1 MWHFSIHD
9 GSQWQPVNQFLR
21 MSALV
26 RSSTMLTK
34 HMSTCSRTCEGREG
48 TNRNIVRPDAGEPRF
63 CPPKHAHWWAASSR
77 ADRWAFGR
85 PQIPLASKDLE
96 SCELHSNSSW
106 EDKQSCCCLVLG
118 EKSSLDSSP
127 RKSHGLREAMT
138 LGFQS
143 SPVHLASR
151 LSYLVVFFS
160 RLSSEQQNNKGGNET
175 THPNRIL
182 AANTWFILHHQIKCL
197 SYKFC
202 KNKNITFFFL
212 GGCGT
217 RL

>member
-48 TNRNIVRPDAGEPRF
+48 TNRNIVRSDAGEPRF

-118 EKSSLDSSP
+118 EKSSLDSPQGNPMVWGRQWLWVFRVAQCIWPQGS
-127 RKSHGLREAMT
+127 AT
-138 LGFQS
+138 L
-143 SPVHLASR
+143 
-151 LSYLVVFFS
+151 
-160 RLSSEQQNNKGGNET
+160 
-175 THPNRIL
+175 
-182 AANTWFILHHQIKCL
+182 C
-197 SYKFC
+197 
-202 KNKNITFFFL
+202 FFFFKAFKW
-212 GGCGT
+212 T
-217 RL
+217 TKQQRWEWNYTSQ

>member
-1 MWHFSIHD
+1 MWHFAIHD
-9 GSQWQPVNQFLR
+9 RSQWQPVNQFLR
-21 MSALV
+21 MSAPV

-151 LSYLVVFFS
+151 LSYLVVFF
-160 RLSSEQQNNKGGNET
+160 QGFQVNNKT
-175 THPNRIL
+175 TKVGMK
-182 AANTWFILHHQIKCL
+182 LHIP
-197 SYKFC
+197 
-202 KNKNITFFFL
+202 TEFL
-212 GGCGT
+212 QPTLGLYYTT
-217 RL
+217 R

>member
-48 TNRNIVRPDAGEPRF
+48 TNRNIVRSDAGEPRF

-151 LSYLVVFFS
+151 LSYLVVFF
-160 RLSSEQQNNKGGNET
+160 QGFQVNNKT
-175 THPNRIL
+175 TKVGMK
-182 AANTWFILHHQIKCL
+182 LHIP
-197 SYKFC
+197 
-202 KNKNITFFFL
+202 IEFL
-212 GGCGT
+212 QPTLGLYYTT
-217 RL
+217 R

>member
-1 MWHFSIHD
+1 MWHFAIHD

-21 MSALV
+21 MSAPV

-63 CPPKHAHWWAASSR
+63 CPPKHAHWWVASPR

-143 SPVHLASR
+143 CPVHLASR
-151 LSYLVVFFS
+151 LSYLVVFF
-160 RLSSEQQNNKGGNET
+160 QGFQVNNKT
-175 THPNRIL
+175 TKVGMK
-182 AANTWFILHHQIKCL
+182 LHIPIEFLQP
-197 SYKFC
+197 
-202 KNKNITFFFL
+202 TFGL
-212 GGCGT
+212 YYTT
-217 RL
+217 R

>member
-1 MWHFSIHD
+1 MWHFAIHD

-21 MSALV
+21 MSAPV

-48 TNRNIVRPDAGEPRF
+48 TNRNIVRSDAGEPRF

-118 EKSSLDSSP
+118 EKSSLDSSS

-143 SPVHLASR
+143 CPVHLASR
-151 LSYLVVFFS
+151 LSYLVVFF
-160 RLSSEQQNNKGGNET
+160 QGFQVNNKT
-175 THPNRIL
+175 TKVGMK
-182 AANTWFILHHQIKCL
+182 LHIP
-197 SYKFC
+197 
-202 KNKNITFFFL
+202 IEFL
-212 GGCGT
+212 QPTLGLYYTT
-217 RL
+217 R